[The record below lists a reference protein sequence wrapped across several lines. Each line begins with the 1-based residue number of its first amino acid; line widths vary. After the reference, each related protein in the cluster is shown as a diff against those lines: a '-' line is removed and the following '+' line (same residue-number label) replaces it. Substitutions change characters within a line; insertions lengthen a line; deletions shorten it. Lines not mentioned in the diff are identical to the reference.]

1 MMLTEF
7 LKYAS
12 LGTIGFFIVGEAYY
26 SIMMYLKSK
35 GFFNDNSTGEN
46 DEINEIFFTGRK
58 LNYDSKLA
66 RNVKFQSEPSLHP
79 TQLLEHIILSA
90 RYTIH
95 LAMYIFTSEPLAQ
108 ALIKASKC
116 GVAVQL
122 IVDKSMKN
130 SSGSKIYNLTHYGIA
145 VKILECDTMHNKICL
160 IDAPFKESSK
170 GIVEIA
176 RAPNP
181 APAERV
187 SIPKFGL
194 TLTGS
199 LNWTR
204 EALTSNQENFVATSN
219 KEICA
224 QTAAMFFELWNASRP
239 L

>member
-1 MMLTEF
+1 MLTEF

-12 LGTIGFFIVGEAYY
+12 IGTIGFFIVGETYY
-26 SIMMYLKSK
+26 GIMMYLKSK
-35 GFFNDNSTGEN
+35 GFFEDKKSEEN
-46 DEINEIFFTGRK
+46 EEFNEIFFTGRE

-108 ALIKASKC
+108 ALIKASKS
-116 GVAVQL
+116 GVSVQL

-145 VKILECDTMHNKICL
+145 VKIYESDTMHHKICL
-160 IDAPFKESSK
+160 VDAPFKDSGDGKALE
-170 GIVEIA
+170 VV
-176 RAPNP
+176 
-181 APAERV
+181 RV
-187 SIPKFGL
+187 GRPKNVDRIQIPKHGL

-204 EALTSNQENFVATSN
+204 DALTSNQENFVATSN

-224 QTAAMFFELWNASRP
+224 QTAAVFFELWNASIP